1 MNTNCMSP
9 WWNLSVSSW
18 VARADSEVG
27 SWNPP
32 AERLLAT
39 GMPKI
44 AAPTIVSAAMAM
56 MRRGAAR
63 ANSAILCSTSHP
75 SVRCTKLREPT

>member
-1 MNTNCMSP
+1 MLLASSTMSSPAARAPALLAPSGVVTVNTNCMSP

-32 AERLLAT
+32 ADRLLAT

-44 AAPTIVSAAMAM
+44 AAPTIVSD
-56 MRRGAAR
+56 RDAR
-63 ANSAILCSTSHP
+63 
-75 SVRCTKLREPT
+75 